1 MCLYACLYNTHILN
15 MLMFSFV
22 HIPFSHRATANCQ
35 VNSSYSNSYT
45 RQIWPWFTLINRQIW
60 NDSIFTDS
68 PDLYFNL
75 SLLHSCFCYY
85 FLLLSVY
92 SLFLAYSFSSHS
104 SRKKFWEESDSL
116 IEQRNTPVPF
126 YCHCLYFVFVLG
138 PDRWRPPDETEL
150 SLS

>member
-1 MCLYACLYNTHILN
+1 MCLCACLYNTHILN
-15 MLMFSFV
+15 MPMFSFV
-22 HIPFSHRATANCQ
+22 HIPFSHRAKANCQ
-35 VNSSYSNSYT
+35 VNSSYTNSST

-68 PDLYFNL
+68 SDLYFSL

-85 FLLLSVY
+85 FLILSVY

-104 SRKKFWEESDSL
+104 SRKKFWEESDCL
-116 IEQRNTPVPF
+116 IEQRTHLYISIVTVFSLFLFWAQTDDTPSSV
-126 YCHCLYFVFVLG
+126 
-138 PDRWRPPDETEL
+138 